1 MTPFRI
7 AYRAYIHHGPG
18 WARPELT
25 SVTVH
30 RDSCFILTR
39 QQSPGQN
46 RHILTVIYGADASA
60 ARDAL
65 KDPNTKACGRCRPE
79 VYDD

>member
-1 MTPFRI
+1 
-7 AYRAYIHHGPG
+7 
-18 WARPELT
+18 
-25 SVTVH
+25 VH